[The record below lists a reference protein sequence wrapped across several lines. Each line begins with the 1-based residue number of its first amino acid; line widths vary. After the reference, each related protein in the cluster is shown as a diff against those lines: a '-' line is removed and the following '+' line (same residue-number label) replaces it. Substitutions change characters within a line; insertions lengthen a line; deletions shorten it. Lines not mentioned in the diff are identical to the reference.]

1 MTDPK
6 YLINISYNPAHVN
19 GQQEVS
25 IGAGITASVPTYATA
40 SFVATMPEVKI
51 SATGTSY
58 TDALTNL
65 LAIAA
70 TLPTPVNPPLGNT
83 RTW

>member
-25 IGAGITASVPTYATA
+25 IGPGITASMPTYATA

-51 SATGTSY
+51 SATGSTY
-58 TDALTNL
+58 EEALDNL
-65 LAIAA
+65 LIVAA
-70 TLPTPVNPPLGNT
+70 TVPQPVNPPLNNT